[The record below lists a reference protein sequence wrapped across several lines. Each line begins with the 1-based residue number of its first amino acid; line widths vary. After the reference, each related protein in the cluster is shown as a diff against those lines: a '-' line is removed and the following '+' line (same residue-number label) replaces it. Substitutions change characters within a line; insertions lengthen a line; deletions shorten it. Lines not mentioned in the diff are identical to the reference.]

1 MAMVSLRSLWRREEG
16 AIAPLAAVM
25 LVAGLGFAGL
35 SVDSALWYLEK
46 RSMQGAADAAAS
58 SATQALIKGGN
69 PVTQAR
75 AIAASFG
82 YVNGVDDTVVT
93 VNSPPTSGSKAGI
106 DQAVEVIITRGEA
119 PILASLFLNGPV
131 DIGARAVASGEGD
144 GTGEICVLALEVSAE
159 GIGISGSVQLN
170 LPNCGVGVNSSN
182 SRALSITGSAQ
193 VTSTV
198 ISVVGGYRVTGSA
211 VITTTEASG
220 VQTGQAPF
228 ADPYADLTVPPFS
241 GCNHNNFSLS
251 GSGTS
256 TLNPGVYCNGLVIT
270 GSRTVNMNP
279 GIYFIDRGRF
289 DVSGSTVLNAMGGV
303 SIVLTSST
311 GSNYA
316 RFDITGSARI
326 NIKAPPTGPTAGM
339 AVWQDRRAATNSNN
353 SINGSSIQNITGA
366 VYFPQQALTWTGS
379 TVAGGSQCTQVIART
394 LTFVGSSQMKSTCEG
409 VGTRSFENR
418 VAALFE

>member
-1 MAMVSLRSLWRREEG
+1 MRWFFALWRREDG
-16 AIAPLAAVM
+16 AIAPIAAIM

-35 SVDSALWYLEK
+35 SVDTAIWYLEK

-69 PVTQAR
+69 PVAQAR
-75 AIAASFG
+75 SIAATFG
-82 YVNGVDDTVVT
+82 YVDGVDDTVVT
-93 VNSPPTSGSKAGI
+93 VNNPPTSGSKAGI
-106 DQAVEVIITRGEA
+106 EEAVEVIITRGES
-119 PILASLFLNGPV
+119 PILASLFLNDAV

-159 GIGISGSVQLN
+159 GIGITGSVQLT
-170 LPNCGVGVNSSN
+170 LPNCGIGVNSSN
-182 SRALSITGSAQ
+182 SRALNITGSAQ
-193 VTSTV
+193 VTSTT
-198 ISVVGGYRVTGSA
+198 ISVVGGYRITGSA
-211 VITTTEASG
+211 VITTTEAPG

-228 ADPYADLTVPPFS
+228 ADPYADLAVPSFS
-241 GCNHNNFSLS
+241 GCNYNNFSLS

-256 TLNPGVYCNGLVIT
+256 TLNPGVYCNGLVVT
-270 GSRTVNMNP
+270 GSRIITMNP
-279 GIYFIDRGRF
+279 GIYYIDRGRF
-289 DVSGSTVLNAMGGV
+289 DVSGSTIIHATGGV

-316 RFDITGSARI
+316 KFDITGSARI
-326 NIKAPPTGPTAGM
+326 NLTAPATGPTAGM
-339 AVWQDRRAATNSNN
+339 AVWQDRRAPTNNNN

-366 VYFPQQALTWTGS
+366 IYFPKQALTWTGS

-394 LTFVGSSQMKSTCEG
+394 ITFVGSSQMKSTCEG